1 MKASSPHSLPVL
13 KRPHP
18 RESEAFT
25 LIEVTLAIGIVAFAF
40 VALFGLL
47 PIGMTNFRQALDT
60 SLTTQIA
67 QRIINDLKQSDFDTV
82 AKQTGPS
89 LRYYSEQGDDM
100 TTGNPGSE
108 TAVSKNWLYYGEITV
123 GAPDA
128 KSPPATA
135 LPGAATPPTPNLL
148 TIVIRLAAN
157 PARRP
162 NPFAAGSK
170 VSYRTYT
177 TLIARNQ

>member
-1 MKASSPHSLPVL
+1 MKAYSPQSLPL
-13 KRPHP
+13 LARPHP
-18 RESEAFT
+18 RAAAAFT

-82 AKQTGPS
+82 KQTTLS
-89 LRYYSEQGDDM
+89 MRYYSEQGDDM
-100 TTGNPGSE
+100 TTGKPGTE
-108 TAVSKNWLYYGEITV
+108 TAVSNHWLYYGEISV
-123 GAPDA
+123 AAPA
-128 KSPPATA
+128 TTA
-135 LPGAATPPTPNLL
+135 LPGTATPPTPNLL

-162 NPFAAGSK
+162 NPFSAGSK
-170 VSYRTYT
+170 VPYRTYT